1 MGKFNLSDA
10 AKQVLSEGAK
20 ETFDANVASK
30 RGQRGGEKAPHGEV
44 GKDKLHG
51 DVAYGTHE
59 VDVGHTPTKTQD
71 HNPDYTKGTPSAT
84 PPGATPPVGS
94 QPAHHLDK
102 DKDMQ
107 SHGRH
112 DLVSSEE
119 GDEHDAESIQA
130 IADRKPSKLAKQT
143 MHANPGAH
151 FQQYEET
158 ESEEE
163 VFDEAWHKEE
173 KEKADH
179 ERREHIKTKMKEKC
193 KEDIDAL
200 MSGENLSEEFVTKA
214 TTIFEAAVV
223 ARAES
228 IVEEIEGELLEQFD
242 DAVEAIKEELA
253 AKVDD
258 YLNYMVQEWVTENQI
273 AIQSGLKAEIVED
286 FISG

>member
-143 MHANPGAH
+143 MHANPGAT
-151 FQQYEET
+151 FQSYHEET
-158 ESEEE
+158 EAEDAAIAE
-163 VFDEAWHKEE
+163 
-173 KEKADH
+173 
-179 ERREHIKTKMKEKC
+179 ERREGILAKVKASMQ
-193 KEDIDAL
+193 EDISAL
-200 MSGENLSEEFVTKA
+200 MSGESLSEDFVSKA

-223 ARAES
+223 SRTEA
-228 IVEEIEGELLEQFD
+228 IVEEIEGELRS
-242 DAVEAIKEELA
+242 EEHTSEL
-253 AKVDD
+253 
-258 YLNYMVQEWVTENQI
+258 
-273 AIQSGLKAEIVED
+273 QSH
-286 FISG
+286 